1 MKTKIKQLTLVAGAV
16 VLGAFFTFS
25 VFTANAESNTNN
37 DDQTS
42 ISMQMDQS
50 SVSDI
55 YTIGDEGKC
64 GEGKCGEGKC
74 GEGKKS
80 EKKSA
85 KKSEKKSEK
94 KKESKK
100 AEKKKAEKKKA
111 EKKKAESKCGEGKC
125 G

>member
-1 MKTKIKQLTLVAGAV
+1 MKTRIKQLTLVAGAV
-16 VLGAFFTFS
+16 VLGAFFTFN
-25 VFTANAESNTNN
+25 VFTANAENKSIN

-42 ISMQMDQS
+42 ISMQMDQT
-50 SVSDI
+50 SVADI

-100 AEKKKAEKKKA
+100 AAKKKA